1 MRTTDG
7 ITIDDQDHIYVAD
20 FSNNAVAK
28 VTPDGRISV
37 LAQNGDT
44 DGADGLLD
52 QPGEPILWDGKLVVT
67 CFDMVTGPDKV
78 NTAHDWPFTIVVL
91 DPQ

>member
-7 ITIDDQDHIYVAD
+7 ICVDDQDNIYVAD

-28 VTPDGRISV
+28 VTPDGQIYV

-44 DGADGLLD
+44 DGSGGLLD
-52 QPGEPILWDGKLVVT
+52 QPGEPILWAGKLIVT

-78 NTAHDWPFTIVVL
+78 NKVHDRPFTIVAV
-91 DPQ
+91 DPK